1 MNMERIQFTQCRSTV
16 VGIVQTLNDL
26 NSIEFV
32 LYDAIFGRQVH
43 CYVTEETKYLLKD
56 ISGKRVTV
64 IGIVV
69 RQSDTGYLFK
79 VIEIEDII
87 IAPKVVE
94 RQFEDARGIL
104 ADLSS
109 VFIDERSIVT
119 CNKLN

>member
-56 ISGKRVTV
+56 ISGKRVTI
-64 IGIVV
+64 IGLVV
-69 RQSDTGYLFK
+69 RELDTGYLFK

-104 ADLSS
+104 ADLHY
-109 VFIDERSIVT
+109 FIRLD
-119 CNKLN
+119 KP